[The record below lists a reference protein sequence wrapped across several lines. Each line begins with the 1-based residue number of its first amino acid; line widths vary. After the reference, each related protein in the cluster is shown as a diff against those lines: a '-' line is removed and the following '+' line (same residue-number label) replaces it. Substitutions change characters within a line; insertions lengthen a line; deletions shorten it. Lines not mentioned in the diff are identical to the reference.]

1 MEFLKKLIEA
11 LLSLF
16 SKTDNKETGNIVQLS
31 DNSGKTENVTE
42 SQVESPEPDLSDNNG
57 QENGENQSEIGEIIT
72 ETEEEKMEEMILEL
86 KRIYTCD
93 SYTIGHLYVNGEYV
107 CDTIEDADRGLRDD
121 MSVDEITKKK
131 VYGETA
137 IPTGTYEITMDVYSA
152 KFGSKTAYK
161 KYGGFLPRLISVKGY
176 DGVLIHIGNYPTDS
190 LGCILVGWNK
200 TKGMVSESTKA
211 FNLLMDN
218 YLVPAK
224 ENGIKISIK
233 ITSEY

>member
-16 SKTDNKETGNIVQLS
+16 SKTDNKETGNIVQSS

-72 ETEEEKMEEMILEL
+72 ETEEEKMKELILEV
-86 KRIYTCD
+86 KRIFTCD
-93 SYTIGHLYVNGEYV
+93 NYTIGHLYANGEYV
-107 CDTIEDADRGLRDD
+107 CDTIEDTDRGLRDD
-121 MSVDEITKKK
+121 MEVNEITKKK

-137 IPTGTYEITMDVYSA
+137 IPTGTYEITMNEYSN
-152 KFGSKTAYK
+152 KFGAKAAYK
-161 KYGGFLPRLISVKGY
+161 PYGGFLPRLINVKGY
-176 DGVLIHIGNYPTDS
+176 SGVLIHIGNYPTDS

-200 TKGMVSESTKA
+200 TKGMVNESTKA

-224 ENGIKISIK
+224 ENGVKISIK